1 MGQAARQHGG
11 GRKAIM
17 ANQFEELGK
26 KYGTIVA
33 VLVAL
38 LVWLLPTPDGMNLTQ
53 HKLLSIFS
61 GAVVLWVTL
70 SVSVATSSF
79 IVVSLLYFWVGNAE
93 GTMKDGVLVHNAG
106 FALSGFSSPALWLL
120 ITGFVISIAMT
131 ETGMARR
138 VALHLMRRFGKT
150 PSGAILAPMVANLLV
165 SPLTPSNTART
176 AAMLPIVEG
185 VAQAY
190 RVEKGTS
197 NFGKALFLSNTFAS
211 NITAGGFLTA
221 TIPNPVA
228 IGMIVAAAGGASLL
242 TSWGFW
248 AMAALPATIIIL
260 VGSQFVVRWLYPP
273 EMKSI
278 PGGLDYIEKE
288 LKEMGPMS
296 GNEKKALLFFALAL
310 LLWSTDMWHKFNSTM
325 VAFVVSTLILLP
337 KVGVLSWKNA
347 QKSIPWELFVY
358 FGGVITL
365 SNVLMKTKAF
375 EWVIKSLIASMG
387 ITDVSMLP
395 LMIGLM
401 GFTIFSHIIWSTTT
415 AMAGVMIPIYIG
427 LAQSFGFPIAGFVLP
442 QAILMGYALFL
453 PFNTMGNI
461 IMFGAGYYSVS
472 EQLKASFAVGLFAWL
487 VWAVAAVAW
496 FPVIGMY

>member
-1 MGQAARQHGG
+1 
-11 GRKAIM
+11 M
-17 ANQFEELGK
+17 ANRFEEVGK
-26 KYGTIVA
+26 KYGTLVA

-38 LVWLLPTPDGMNLTQ
+38 LVWFIPTPEGMTLTQ

-61 GAVVLWVTL
+61 GAVILWVTL
-70 SVSVATSSF
+70 SVSVATSTF
-79 IVVSLLYFWVGNAE
+79 IVVSLLYFWVGNAD

-106 FALSGFSSPALWLL
+106 FALSGFASPALWLL

-138 VALHLMRRFGKT
+138 VALHLMKMFGKT
-150 PSGAILAPMVANLLV
+150 PGGAILAPMVANLIV
-165 SPLTPSNTART
+165 APLTPSNTART

-190 RVEKGTS
+190 RVEKGVS

-228 IGMIVAAAGGASLL
+228 IGMIVAAAGTASAL

-248 AMAALPATIIIL
+248 ALAALPATLIVL
-260 VGSQFVVRWLYPP
+260 VGSQYVVRWIFPP
-273 EMKSI
+273 EMKAI
-278 PGGLDYIEKE
+278 PGGLEYIEDE
-288 LKEMGPMS
+288 LKTMGPMS
-296 GNEKKALLFFALAL
+296 LNEKKALVFFGLAL
-310 LLWSTDMWHKFNSTM
+310 VLWSTDMWHHFNSTM
-325 VAFVVSTLILLP
+325 VAFVVSTLILVP
-337 KVGVLSWKNA
+337 KLGVLSWKDA

-365 SNVLMKTKAF
+365 SGVLMKTKAF
-375 EWVIKSLIASMG
+375 EWVIKSLIASLG
-387 ITDVSMLP
+387 ISDVSMLP

-427 LAQSFGFPIAGFVLP
+427 LAQSFGFPIVGFVLP

-461 IMFGAGYYSVS
+461 IMFGAGYYTVT
-472 EQLKASFAVGLFAWL
+472 EQLKASFAVGLLAWI
-487 VWAVAAVAW
+487 VWAVAAVVW
-496 FPVIGMY
+496 FPMIGMY

>member
-1 MGQAARQHGG
+1 
-11 GRKAIM
+11 M
-17 ANQFEELGK
+17 ANRFEEYGK
-26 KYGTIVA
+26 KYGTVVA
-33 VLVAL
+33 VAVAL
-38 LVWLLPTPDGMNLTQ
+38 LVWLLPTPEGMNITQ

-61 GAVVLWVTL
+61 GAVVLWITL

-79 IVVSLLYFWVGNAE
+79 IIVSLLYFWVGNAE
-93 GTMKDGVLVHNAG
+93 GTLKNGVLVHNAG
-106 FALSGFSSPALWLL
+106 FSLSGFSSPALWLL

-131 ETGMARR
+131 NTGMARR
-138 VALHLMRRFGKT
+138 VALHLMRLFGKK
-150 PSGAILAPMVANLLV
+150 PGGAILSPMIANLIV

-190 RVEKGTS
+190 RVEPGKS
-197 NFGKALFLSNTFAS
+197 NFGKALFIANTFAS

-228 IGMIVAAAGGASLL
+228 IGMMVTAMGGAAVA

-248 AMAALPATIIIL
+248 ALAALPTTLVVL
-260 VGSQFVVRWLYPP
+260 VGSQYVVRWIFPP
-273 EMKSI
+273 EMKDI

-288 LKEMGPMS
+288 LAAMGPTTMR
-296 GNEKKALLFFALAL
+296 EKKAMLYFLLAL
-310 LLWSTDMWHKFNSTM
+310 VLWSTDMWHHFNSTM
-325 VAFVVSTLILLP
+325 VAFVVSTLILVP
-337 KVGVLSWKNA
+337 GIGVLSWKEA

-365 SNVLMKTKAF
+365 SDVLMKTKAF
-375 EWVIKSLIASMG
+375 EWVIKSGLTAMG
-387 ITDVSMLP
+387 LTHVEMLP

-401 GFTIFSHIIWSTTT
+401 GFTIFSHVIWSTTT

-427 LAQSFGFPIAGFVLP
+427 LAQTFGFPIAGFVLP

-461 IMFGAGYYSVS
+461 IMFGAGYYTVS
-472 EQLKASFAVGLFAWL
+472 EQLKAAMAVGLFAWL
-487 VWAVAAVAW
+487 AWAVTALVW
-496 FPVIGMY
+496 FPVIGLI

>member
-1 MGQAARQHGG
+1 
-11 GRKAIM
+11 M
-17 ANQFEELGK
+17 ANKFEEYGK
-26 KYGTIVA
+26 KYGTVVA

-38 LVWLLPTPDGMNLTQ
+38 LVWCLPTPEGMNLTQ

-61 GAVVLWVTL
+61 GAVILWVTL

-79 IVVSLLYFWVGNAE
+79 IIVSLLYFWVGNAE
-93 GTMKDGVLVHNAG
+93 GALKGGSLVHNAG
-106 FALSGFSSPALWLL
+106 FALSGFASPALWML
-120 ITGFVISIAMT
+120 ITGFIISIAMT

-138 VALHLMRRFGKT
+138 VALHLMRMFGKT
-150 PSGAILAPMVANLLV
+150 PGGAILAPMIANLLV
-165 SPLTPSNTART
+165 APLTPSNTART

-190 RVEKGTS
+190 RVEPGKS
-197 NFGKALFLSNTFAS
+197 NFGKALFLANTFAS

-221 TIPNPVA
+221 TIPNPIA
-228 IGMIVAAAGGASLL
+228 IGMIVAALGTAASV

-248 AMAALPATIIIL
+248 ALAALPTTLIVLI
-260 VGSQFVVRWLYPP
+260 GSQYVVRWLFPP
-273 EMKSI
+273 EMKTI
-278 PGGLDYIEKE
+278 PGGLEYVETE
-288 LKEMGPMS
+288 LRAMGPTS
-296 GNEKKALLFFALAL
+296 PREKKALLFFSLAL
-310 LLWSTDMWHKFNSTM
+310 ILWASDMWHHFNSTM

-337 KVGVLSWKNA
+337 KVGVLSWKEA

-365 SNVLMKTKAF
+365 SNVLTKTKAF
-375 EWVIKSLIASMG
+375 EWVIKSG
-387 ITDVSMLP
+387 ITGLDLTHVDMMP

-427 LAQSFGFPIAGFVLP
+427 LAQSFGFPVAGFVLP

-461 IMFGAGYYSVS
+461 IMFGAGYYTVS
-472 EQLKASFAVGLFAWL
+472 DQLKAAFAVGLFAWAA
-487 VWAVAAVAW
+487 WALTAVAW
-496 FPVIGMY
+496 FPIIGLY